1 MKSALP
7 VGFYEFADS
16 LAEPNRFNN
25 LKRVVMK
32 SLKVL
37 ALGLMMTTG
46 VVNAAVT
53 STLTAATDYNLR
65 GISQNAKGPVL
76 QASLEVSGESGLYL
90 GAFLSSVSFDGQKLG
105 TEYFRLE
112 RDVYAGY
119 RLKASDAVSLD
130 FGGKF
135 YTYNSNALNHGE
147 VYAALTYKSFVKGSA
162 YYSPNFINGN
172 SAISK
177 PAYGVAL
184 DASKDLPANFSLL
197 AHAGYNT
204 GEYWTDSAFKG
215 AYIDYSVG
223 AGYKM
228 GNFNWALQYVD
239 TAKGTKV
246 AADEM
251 NSSSRMVLSVTTKLP
266 W

>member
-1 MKSALP
+1 
-7 VGFYEFADS
+7 
-16 LAEPNRFNN
+16 
-25 LKRVVMK
+25 MK

-37 ALGLMMTTG
+37 ALGLMMATG

-76 QASLEVSGESGLYL
+76 QASLDWAGDSGLYL
-90 GAFLSSVSFDGQKLG
+90 GAFISSVSFDGSKLG

-112 RDVYAGY
+112 RDIYAGY
-119 RLKASDAVSLD
+119 KIKASDSVSID

-147 VYAALTYKSFVKGSA
+147 VYTSLTYKSLVKASA

-172 SAISK
+172 SAVSK
-177 PAYGVAL
+177 PAYGAAL
-184 DASKDLPANFSLL
+184 DGTIGLHGNFSLL
-197 AHAGYNT
+197 AHVGANT
-204 GEYWTDSAFKG
+204 GDYWSQTTKS
-215 AYIDYSVG
+215 YYDYSAGV
-223 AGYKM
+223 GYKM
-228 GNFNWALQYVD
+228 SNLNWALQYVD
-239 TAKGTKV
+239 TARGTKV
-246 AADEM
+246 TADEM